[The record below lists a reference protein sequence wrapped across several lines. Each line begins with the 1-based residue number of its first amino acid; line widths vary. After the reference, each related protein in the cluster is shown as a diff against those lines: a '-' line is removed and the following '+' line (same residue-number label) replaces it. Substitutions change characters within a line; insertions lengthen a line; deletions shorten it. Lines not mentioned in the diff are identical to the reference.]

1 MLGAVRY
8 QITLPQSAETVWD
21 HMGDP
26 GEQAKWVPDFAETVV
41 EGSTRTITTVS
52 GLTFNEEL
60 LVVDPVLRRIQY
72 RVDLPV
78 LTFHRGTLDV
88 IALDDSSCV
97 AVYATDTDPRIMALV
112 IGAVTFRAL
121 VELGRQM
128 EEMN

>member
-1 MLGAVRY
+1 
-8 QITLPQSAETVWD
+8 
-21 HMGDP
+21 
-26 GEQAKWVPDFAETVV
+26 
-41 EGSTRTITTVS
+41 
-52 GLTFNEEL
+52 LTFNEEL